1 MIIPYIGEKSKFS
14 NFIIPQIPKNLSTY
28 VEPFGGMYGIFFSLN
43 HNEYEFQ
50 NYIYNDINHLNY
62 NLFEYL
68 KNSDFIKVV
77 NVINVDESIFN
88 SAHDYILTGND
99 KMSLAINWLIILTC
113 SYPSD
118 INKWRN
124 NNEFEIFKL
133 KYGAYI
139 DKLSKITEINN
150 KDYKEIIKEYDSEN
164 TFFYLDPPYKGKES
178 YYINH
183 SFNEDS
189 HRELSNLLKNIKG
202 KFLLSYYY
210 FDGIEDLYTNCKFE
224 SKRTIMGT
232 EYLIMNY

>member
-1 MIIPYIGEKSKFS
+1 MIVPYIGEKSKFS
-14 NFIIPQIPKNLSTY
+14 NFIIPYIPQNLSTY
-28 VEPFGGMYGIFFSLN
+28 IEPFAGMYGIFFSLN

-50 NYIYNDINHLNY
+50 NYIYNDINHLNS
-62 NLFEYL
+62 NLFDYL

-118 INKWRN
+118 IKRWRN

-133 KYGAYI
+133 KYSAYI
-139 DKLSKITEINN
+139 NKLSKITEINN

-164 TFFYLDPPYKGKES
+164 TFFYLDPPYKEKES

-183 SFNEDS
+183 NFNANS
-189 HRELSNLLKNIKG
+189 HKELADIVNNIKG
-202 KFLLSYYY
+202 KFILSYYY
-210 FDGIEDLYTNCKFE
+210 FDGIEDLYKGFKFE

-232 EYLIMNY
+232 EYLIMN